1 MNSKHILHSL
11 LLAGCLLTPAIPNLT
26 IQPVSA
32 QNFGNQTDVQWAAVP
47 NHADWLY
54 KTGEKATISVQVLL
68 HGMPQDGLE
77 IAYSLG
83 QDELDDDTRG
93 TVTLR
98 NGRAEIPVGTMKKP
112 GFRDCRMTCTIDGKT
127 YKNHLKVGF
136 SPEKL
141 TPYTKLPSDFQTF
154 WQGVLDV
161 QSRVPMSP
169 VVTYEPRYSTDKVDC
184 YLVKLKCF
192 RSGGDYSVYG
202 YLTKPK
208 AEGKYP
214 VVICPPGAG
223 VKPMDPLK
231 TLFYAEQGCIR
242 FDMEIHGINPAI
254 SADDYK
260 GISQAFG
267 GHDAFGYLANG
278 INSRDTYYLQ
288 RVYAACVRVVDYMV
302 SLPEWDGNNV
312 WVQGGSQGG
321 ALTVVLAA
329 LDPRVTAASVNHPA
343 LSDMAGYAEQG
354 RTGGYPHFGRK
365 YKDVQLTPAVI
376 NTLAYY
382 DVVNF
387 ARFVKCPVYMTW
399 GFNDNTCPPTT
410 SYCVWNALTCP
421 KDSLITPINEHWVS
435 TETRHRQLD
444 WFKQHQK

>member
-1 MNSKHILHSL
+1 MHTKHLIHSL
-11 LLAGCLLTPAIPNLT
+11 LLMGCLALPVLPAVTLQPLT
-26 IQPVSA
+26 A
-32 QNFGNQTDVQWAAVP
+32 QNFSNQTDVQWAAVP

-54 KTGEKATISVQVLL
+54 KTGEQATITVQVLR

-77 IAYSLG
+77 ISYALG

-98 NGRAEIPVGTMKKP
+98 GGRAEIPVGTMKKP
-112 GFRDCRMTCTIDGKT
+112 GFRDCRMQCTIDGKT

-141 TPYTKLPSDFQTF
+141 QPYTELPSDFQEF
-154 WQGVLDV
+154 WKGVLDE
-161 QSRVPMSP
+161 QAKIKMSP
-169 VVTYEPRYSTDKVDC
+169 VVTYEPRYSNEKVDC
-184 YLVKLKCF
+184 YLVKLRTF
-192 RSGGDYSVYG
+192 RQGEYYVYG
-202 YLTKPK
+202 YLTRPK

-214 VVICPPGAG
+214 VVISPPGAG
-223 VKPMDPLK
+223 VKPMDPTK

-242 FDMEIHGINPAI
+242 FDMEIHGIDPSL
-254 SADDYK
+254 SAEVYK
-260 GISQAFG
+260 DITHAFG
-267 GHDAFGYLANG
+267 DHHAGGYLANG
-278 INSRDTYYLQ
+278 ITDRDTYYMK
-288 RVYAACVRVVDYMV
+288 RVYAACVRVVDYMT
-302 SLPEWDGNNV
+302 SLPDWDGRNV

-321 ALTVVLAA
+321 ALTIVLAG
-329 LDPRVTAASVNHPA
+329 LDERVTAASVNHPA
-343 LSDMAGYAEQG
+343 LSDMAAYAEKG

-365 YKDVQLTPAVI
+365 YKDVELTKEVI
-376 NTLAYY
+376 RTLSYY

-410 SYCVWNALTCP
+410 SYCVWNTLTCP

-435 TETRHRQLD
+435 TETRYRQLE